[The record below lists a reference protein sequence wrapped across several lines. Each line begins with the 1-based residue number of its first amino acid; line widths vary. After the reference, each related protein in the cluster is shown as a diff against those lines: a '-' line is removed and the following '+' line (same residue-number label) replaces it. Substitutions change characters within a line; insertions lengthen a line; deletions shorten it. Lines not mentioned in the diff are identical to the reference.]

1 MKQTMQ
7 TVVLM
12 VVTVVEEMS
21 TPIIVQNGFAM
32 KKNNTRVLK
41 VTFFQKVWFVF
52 QITQSQKKIFQKN
65 YAELGFQVQGSFF
78 GIFFLGD

>member
-1 MKQTMQ
+1 MSIHIILVMVIVKMKQTMQ

-12 VVTVVEEMS
+12 VVTIVEEMS

-41 VTFFQKVWFVF
+41 VTFFQKV
-52 QITQSQKKIFQKN
+52 
-65 YAELGFQVQGSFF
+65 
-78 GIFFLGD
+78 

>member
-1 MKQTMQ
+1 MSIHIILVMVIVKMKQTMQ

-41 VTFFQKVWFVF
+41 VTFFQKV
-52 QITQSQKKIFQKN
+52 
-65 YAELGFQVQGSFF
+65 
-78 GIFFLGD
+78 

>member
-1 MKQTMQ
+1 MYEHSYYIVMVIVKIKQTMQ

-12 VVTVVEEMS
+12 VVTIVEEMS

-41 VTFFQKVWFVF
+41 VTFFQKV
-52 QITQSQKKIFQKN
+52 
-65 YAELGFQVQGSFF
+65 
-78 GIFFLGD
+78 